1 VNGHRSRCGAL
12 LANSRGAA
20 LVLALMILV
29 GLSAITL
36 ALLSIARLEPL
47 ISRNHVD
54 VVRAR
59 YLAEAGIEH
68 AFDVL
73 ARNAGAW
80 SQYLIGATCTTGAL
94 LADATVPHGGADG
107 HFTVRLRNDCAPGDD
122 RVTGKPLDGAGD
134 ATHDANGIVLAVSL
148 GIVGRT
154 THTVTA
160 VISDDH
166 PTRERGQSVPRGELK
181 TYNWADR

>member
-1 VNGHRSRCGAL
+1 M

-20 LVLALMILV
+20 LVLALMILL

-47 ISRNHVD
+47 ISGNHVD
-54 VVRAR
+54 LVRAR

-80 SQYLIGATCTTGAL
+80 SQYLAGATCTAGAL
-94 LADATVPHGGADG
+94 LADATAPHGAADG
-107 HFTVRLRNDCAPGDD
+107 HFSVRLRNDCAPGDD
-122 RVTGKPLDGAGD
+122 RITGKALDGAGD
-134 ATHDANGIVLAVSL
+134 ATHDANGTVLAISL

-166 PTRERGQSVPRGELK
+166 PAREPGQSVPRRDLK
-181 TYNWADR
+181 TYNWADH

>member
-1 VNGHRSRCGAL
+1 
-12 LANSRGAA
+12 
-20 LVLALMILV
+20 MILV

-54 VVRAR
+54 LVRAR
-59 YLAEAGIEH
+59 YLAEAGVEH

-80 SQYLIGATCTTGAL
+80 SQYLVGATCTAGAL
-94 LADATVPHGGADG
+94 LADATVPHGTADG
-107 HFTVRLRNDCAPGDD
+107 RFTVLLRNDCRPGDE
-122 RVTGKPLDGAGD
+122 RLTGRPLDGAGD
-134 ATHDANGIVLAVSL
+134 ATHDANGTVLAVSL

-160 VISDDH
+160 VISDDQ
-166 PTRERGQSVPRGELK
+166 PTRESGQSVSRREVR
-181 TYNWADR
+181 TYNWADH

>member
-1 VNGHRSRCGAL
+1 MNSHRSRYRGL
-12 LANSRGAA
+12 DNSRGAA
-20 LVLALMILV
+20 LVIALMILV
-29 GLSAITL
+29 GLSAIML
-36 ALLSIARLEPL
+36 ALLSIGRVEPL

-54 VVRAR
+54 LVRAR
-59 YLAEAGIEH
+59 YVAEAGVEH

-80 SQYLIGATCTTGAL
+80 SQYLVGATCAAGVVLT
-94 LADATVPHGGADG
+94 DATVPHGPTDG
-107 HFTVRLRNDCAPGDD
+107 HFTVVLRNDCAPGDE
-122 RVTGKPLDGAGD
+122 RLTGQPLDTAGD
-134 ATHDANGIVLAVSL
+134 ATHDGNGRVLAVST

-160 VISDDH
+160 VIWDDRAH
-166 PTRERGQSVPRGELK
+166 REAGQSVSRGEVK